1 MPAVSERLVALSTTP
16 LPTEASVVG
25 KASVTATPAPTVVPV
40 AGPVVTAW
48 PSPALWASVFPLAE
62 SETAPAVTWRPA
74 GMVAFWSTSA
84 MSMPIAAA
92 TWTGVPPLLTLL
104 ELCRLGGGFPTQGVT
119 AAAQARGPLA
129 VREAT
134 LVADVVVGGARPA
147 RSGPAR
153 SPRAVVFALGPARRS
168 FGQCIGVRAR
178 HHREAQRTCGREVA
192 LDGGQRLVHRHRQR
206 QRDADRS
213 VGRARRTGRA
223 GVGGR
228 PLAHVLAQTTGTERQ
243 HCSTH
248 DVGLAGDDRDRN
260 RNPGRDGVT
269 AGGRGLGSV
278 LGVGRHRVPAVREQA
293 QTSRTSEHDIGLDQS
308 EGVVDHDVEA

>member
-1 MPAVSERLVALSTTP
+1 MPAVSERLVAFSTTP

-62 SETAPAVTWRPA
+62 SERAGGDVETGRDGRLLVHERDVDAYRRRHLDRGAPA
-74 GMVAFWSTSA
+74 
-84 MSMPIAAA
+84 AAA
-92 TWTGVPPLLTLL
+92 LGALQVGG
-104 ELCRLGGGFPTQGVT
+104 RLPTRDVT
-119 AAAQARGPLA
+119 AAAQPRDPLA

-153 SPRAVVFALGPARRS
+153 SPRAVVFALGTARRGL
-168 FGQCIGVRAR
+168 GQCVGVRAR

-192 LDGGQRLVHRHRQR
+192 LDGGQRLVHGHRQR

-248 DVGLAGDDRDRN
+248 D
-260 RNPGRDGVT
+260 
-269 AGGRGLGSV
+269 
-278 LGVGRHRVPAVREQA
+278 
-293 QTSRTSEHDIGLDQS
+293 
-308 EGVVDHDVEA
+308 